1 MSPKQ
6 KKLAGKA
13 PPPNKI
19 DEKDFAVLRQ
29 EKAKGRGM
37 GLQDEKLKEGKTVKA
52 SLGLLAMKKAKDK
65 EMSSVIHCCWKCTA
79 KYQIKSCKL

>member
-19 DEKDFAVLRQ
+19 DEKDFAALRA
-29 EKAKGRGM
+29 ER
-37 GLQDEKLKEGKTVKA
+37 
-52 SLGLLAMKKAKDK
+52 KK
-65 EMSSVIHCCWKCTA
+65 
-79 KYQIKSCKL
+79 